1 MTLSISPP
9 LLFLCSPL
17 SLSRPCLP
25 WWNWWRSVG
34 TRTPRLASQPCAS
47 KRPWTRSRAP
57 WRKERSREESKGGRL
72 PEEREKEGRGGGDN
86 RSDGHSCCYWT
97 WMLIS
102 LLAECWTELAG
113 HSVWDGVAVP
123 CFKGLCTLHGSR
135 LGLRP
140 STHTHFCP
148 FVVSMFSQSYYV
160 ALLRQSIRCV
170 FQCRYTHE
178 RRHTQSWVQL
188 HRNRANRIKWTLQL
202 WTL

>member
-1 MTLSISPP
+1 MKECWYQNPSARLTALRIKKTLNKIHS
-9 LLFLCSPL
+9 
-17 SLSRPCLP
+17 SLEKGKKSWGQER
-25 WWNWWRSVG
+25 
-34 TRTPRLASQPCAS
+34 RTTARGEI
-47 KRPWTRSRAP
+47 
-57 WRKERSREESKGGRL
+57 ERRQGS
-72 PEEREKEGRGGGDN
+72 GDA

-97 WMLIS
+97 WMLFS